1 MLENLALIWGALLSL
16 AIVVVVLIRKVN
28 KMSAELDALI
38 ANEANLETVVAQVA
52 ADNAAIHAELTAALA
67 AADVGA
73 IQAVADKIAA
83 QTAKLSALVTPAAP
97 AA

>member
-1 MLENLALIWGALLSL
+1 MWQTLSFFWTLKRRIEN
-16 AIVVVVLIRKVN
+16 
-28 KMSAELDALI
+28 MSAQLDTLI
-38 ANEANLETVVAQVA
+38 ANESSLETVVAQVA

-67 AADVGA
+67 NADVGA

-83 QTAKLSALVTPAAP
+83 QTAKLAALVTPAAP

>member
-1 MLENLALIWGALLSL
+1 MLENLALIWAMLLL
-16 AIVVVVLIRKVN
+16 AIVILVIIRKVN
-28 KMSAELDALI
+28 TMSTELDTLI
-38 ANEANLETVVAQVA
+38 ANEATLETVVAQVA

-67 AADVGA
+67 NADVGA

-83 QTAKLSALVTPAAP
+83 QTTKLSALVTPAAP

>member
-1 MLENLALIWGALLSL
+1 MWQTLSFFWNLKRRIE
-16 AIVVVVLIRKVN
+16 I
-28 KMSAELDALI
+28 MSAQLDAFI
-38 ANEANLETVVAQVA
+38 ANEATLETVVAQVV

-67 AADVGA
+67 NADVGA

-83 QTAKLSALVTPAAP
+83 QTTKLSALVTPAAP

>member
-1 MLENLALIWGALLSL
+1 MWQTLSFFWIL
-16 AIVVVVLIRKVN
+16 KRRIET
-28 KMSAELDALI
+28 MSAQLDALI
-38 ANEANLETVVAQVA
+38 ANEATLETVVAQVA

-67 AADVGA
+67 NADVGA

-83 QTAKLSALVTPAAP
+83 QTTKLSALVTPAAP

>member
-1 MLENLALIWGALLSL
+1 MLENLALIWGAMLSL
-16 AIVVVVLIRKVN
+16 AIVVLIIIRKVN
-28 KMSAELDALI
+28 TMSEQLDALI
-38 ANEANLETVVAQVA
+38 ANEANLETVVAQVV

-67 AADVGA
+67 NADVGA

-83 QTAKLSALVTPAAP
+83 QTAKLSALVTPVAP